1 MRIAVT
7 GHMDVSADSA
17 PLVRSAVDVELETLA
32 TSTGYIGVTCLARG
46 ADSIFAEA
54 VVEHGGSLEV
64 VLPSPHYR
72 DKKVKP
78 DHAPTFDALLE
89 RASTVRTLPFDE
101 VNAEAYEAANE
112 TLVSE
117 CDVLIAVWDG
127 VSSNRSGTGSV
138 VELARSREVPVR
150 VIWPEGARREPRH

>member
-7 GHMDVSADSA
+7 GHMDIAADSA
-17 PLVRSAVDVELETLA
+17 QLLRSAVDDELHTIA
-32 TSTGYIGVTCLARG
+32 AGGGYVGMSCLARG

-54 VVEHGGSLEV
+54 VVDDGGALEV

-78 DHAPTFDALLE
+78 DHAPTFDALID
-89 RASTVRTLPFDE
+89 RANKVRTLPFNE
-101 VNAEAYEAANE
+101 INAEAYEAANE
-112 TLVSE
+112 TLVGE
-117 CDVLIAVWDG
+117 CDVLVAVWDG

-138 VELARSREVPVR
+138 VELARSRQVPVR
-150 VIWPEGARREPRH
+150 VVWPEGAQRESKQ